1 MQDIFIDDTGKGPPL
16 VLVHGFLG
24 SSDMWKPQINY
35 FNKNYRVLAIA
46 LPGFG
51 KSGKIKSCNTIECMA
66 KIIVNSLKIKKI
78 KRFNLLGHSMGGMV
92 AQEMVKLVGDQIIK
106 FVCYG
111 TGPRGNM
118 PGRFETIDQSR
129 KKLKINGLESTVHRI
144 AKTWFIEGEKAK
156 YFYLCEQA
164 GKQTSMEAAD
174 NGLAAMKKWSG
185 IGNLKRIKNETLII
199 WGDQDK
205 AYNYNQ
211 VETLKENITNSDFRI
226 IDGCS
231 HNVHLEKPDEF
242 NAIVSEFL
250 KKN

>member
-111 TGPRGNM
+111 TGPRGKM

-129 KKLKINGLESTVHRI
+129 KKLK
-144 AKTWFIEGEKAK
+144 KT
-156 YFYLCEQA
+156 
-164 GKQTSMEAAD
+164 D
-174 NGLAAMKKWSG
+174 
-185 IGNLKRIKNETLII
+185 
-199 WGDQDK
+199 
-205 AYNYNQ
+205 
-211 VETLKENITNSDFRI
+211 
-226 IDGCS
+226 
-231 HNVHLEKPDEF
+231 
-242 NAIVSEFL
+242 
-250 KKN
+250 